1 MLCFD
6 GLITTMALK
15 PIEIIL
21 RAKDEA
27 SSVFEGLRSRAATIG
42 VAIAGYF
49 GFTAFA
55 EAVKGAA
62 DLEAMLSEVQSVTS
76 ATADDMVRLRTAAED
91 AGATTKY
98 TATQAAEALGN
109 LARAGLNANQAIE
122 ALPATLQL
130 AQAGGVD
137 LGRAAEFITKSVMGM
152 GDSFDQAGR
161 YADVLAKGAN
171 ASNTSVTGLAEAL
184 SYAAPTA
191 ATLKLSLEDTVA
203 IIGKFA
209 DAGIDASRA
218 GTALN
223 SILSQFSD
231 PASAFKKAL
240 ADIGITTT
248 NFNGALAELAASGAR
263 GQKAIAAVG
272 LEAGPALKALLN
284 QGIGALDELRNK
296 LKDASGSAAETAAIM
311 GNNLRGSMNGLA
323 SAWDTVK
330 NSLATPV
337 LPVLKSAADSLTAA
351 LSDAVKSGTVTRWGE
366 AIKAGF
372 ESAITWG
379 RAFAAQVDFEKMGQ
393 TMRVYADR
401 VGEAFTAIQTYA
413 TNAGNIVQAVWGT
426 MSAGTNVVLG
436 TIYKLGEVF
445 AIVVRGMQNDLAL
458 LMVGLSK
465 VTFGAA
471 AESFRQAAQ
480 SIRESADATGASAR
494 ALGEQSAASFA
505 AVVDGAQMAR
515 NGWAGLTSASSNAQ
529 TTMQAGQAVI
539 AQTAQDLQLMADKA
553 RETGNETK
561 LAAAKQAEA
570 AGLAADKV
578 KELRATYEGAVAS
591 GNWQL
596 AAEKLVELKQGADRS
611 TSSFV
616 QLRDEWEKAVLAG
629 NWDLA
634 TQKLVE
640 VKKAAEDA
648 KTGIANL
655 EKEAK
660 DKAAKIADAFSGFGV
675 KTKKELTEAADLSI
689 KRFEVMK
696 SSGEATADVL
706 ATAWK
711 KMAEDVIAAN
721 GGVATD
727 VIQAQSAMYGYKVEL
742 DAAGKSTL
750 VLASAT
756 DRAST
761 SQGGLT
767 NAINDTTS
775 ALERQNAELD
785 RTISAQEKELELKQ
799 RAIDLENRRR
809 GVDREGFRIDKNGN
823 REVQQLQSQRSV
835 YDNAKGQ
842 GLSEADALALA
853 KRFVSDSGELTG
865 AASADSS
872 RGESW
877 ATELQKAIDA
887 AVLANAAKAAQAA
900 ARQPAANPAT
910 QAQQNAGAAKT
921 YNVTFGGRT
930 VKTASDADAQ
940 ALMQMLND
948 ARLSA

>member
-1 MLCFD
+1 
-6 GLITTMALK
+6 MALK

-49 GFTAFA
+49 GFTAFS

-152 GDSFDQAGR
+152 GDSFDQSGR

-330 NSLATPV
+330 NALATPV

-351 LSDAVKSGTVTRWGE
+351 LSDAVKSGTVARWGE

-578 KELRATYEGAVAS
+578 KELRAAYEGAVAS

-596 AAEKLVELKQGADRS
+596 ASEKLIELKQAAD
-611 TSSFV
+611 
-616 QLRDEWEKAVLAG
+616 QAKA
-629 NWDLA
+629 
-634 TQKLVE
+634 
-640 VKKAAEDA
+640 
-648 KTGIANL
+648 GIADLDSN
-655 EKEAK
+655 AQ
-660 DKAAKIADAFSGFGV
+660 DKAAAIAAAFAGMGI
-675 KTKKELTEAADLSI
+675 KTKAELADVAKTSADRFDLI
-689 KRFEVMK
+689 KN
-696 SSGEATADVL
+696 SGQATADGL
-706 ATAWK
+706 ATVWK

-721 GGVATD
+721 GGVATGA
-727 VIQAQSAMYGYKVEL
+727 IQAQAAMYGYRVEL

-750 VLASAT
+750 VLTSAT
-756 DRAST
+756 DQAT
-761 SQGGLT
+761 NSQGGLT
-767 NAINDTTS
+767 NAINNTTS
-775 ALERQNAELD
+775 ALERQNAE
-785 RTISAQEKELELKQ
+785 RERAIAAREKELDLTQ
-799 RAIDLENRRR
+799 REIDLENRRR
-809 GVDREGFRIDKNGN
+809 GVDKEGYGLNTAGQRAVGSALSLNEAVKQAVAQGLDESQALEIAKRNYEAGGTKRFGTATMEVAGGVYSNPFWEQVTEALDKQLLSKRTGGNQQPSAPASTPASTSHTVTINLNGQSTRVN
-823 REVQQLQSQRSV
+823 TASAGDATALAQVLAGLQS
-835 YDNAKGQ
+835 
-842 GLSEADALALA
+842 
-853 KRFVSDSGELTG
+853 
-865 AASADSS
+865 AAS
-872 RGESW
+872 R
-877 ATELQKAIDA
+877 
-887 AVLANAAKAAQAA
+887 
-900 ARQPAANPAT
+900 
-910 QAQQNAGAAKT
+910 
-921 YNVTFGGRT
+921 
-930 VKTASDADAQ
+930 
-940 ALMQMLND
+940 
-948 ARLSA
+948 SA